1 MPKIAILVDGGF
13 FSKAVGQ
20 ALRVRWPLADVIYRN
35 ALLLKAADEE
45 LLRIFYYDSR
55 PYRGKQTN
63 PVSQQ
68 VIDFGTSPAA
78 IARDR
83 FLQEL
88 GQMDYVALRC
98 GEVKARG
105 WILKEGYVNSLSVGT
120 PRAPTAADYEVVFEQ
135 KGVDMR
141 IGIDVATL
149 ALNRHVDRIVIAS
162 NDTDLIPAFKLARR
176 HGVQVVVPKV
186 GSFNPHPQLVEDAD
200 FTRAIAPVP

>member
-1 MPKIAILVDGGF
+1 MPKVAILVDGGF
-13 FSKAVGQ
+13 FSKAVGD
-20 ALRVRWPLADVIYRN
+20 AIGTRWPFADVIHRN
-35 ALLLKAADEE
+35 ALLLKTGDEE

-63 PVSQQ
+63 PVSRQ
-68 VIDFGTSPAA
+68 VFDYNASPAA
-78 IARDR
+78 VARDR
-83 FLQEL
+83 FLKDL

-98 GEVKARG
+98 GEVKPRG
-105 WILKEGYVNSLSVGT
+105 WILKDSYVGSLSAGT
-120 PRAPTAADYEVVFEQ
+120 PRPPTAADYEVVFEQ

-149 ALNRHVDRIVIAS
+149 SLSRHVDRIVIAS

-186 GSFNPHPQLVEDAD
+186 GAFTPHPQLIEDAD
-200 FTRAIAPVP
+200 FTRAITPVP